1 MTEEKQKNETLSK
14 ELSNINVNAV
24 KKEKELKE
32 EITQKMNAL
41 KELQILKTTKLRET
55 VWENFPG
62 RKCLV

>member
-32 EITQKMNAL
+32 ERIQKMNAL
-41 KELQILKTTKLRET
+41 KELQILKTTKLSET
-55 VWENFPG
+55 VLENFPG